1 MQKVERKDLEE
12 IYILID
18 DLITNKDTEEGV
30 ALFKDKMSDYSS
42 RTRFYQKPFIK
53 EQIEPMIKKS
63 CERLWGKKRRGR
75 KKSE

>member
-30 ALFKDKMSDYSS
+30 ALFKDKMSAYSS